1 MWNKRSWL
9 SDKITKLLNKVIV
22 SSKMKST
29 IGSLFTKSPQG
40 WKYSQKQPIT
50 NSSDCKTNATI
61 RVNKAK
67 VSIAEPVV
75 QRCRSSSF
83 VCKRRGSFVSRRGGD
98 PMSAACISGAA
109 LCSGGDLA
117 SQSISQPQL
126 SPQTPR
132 LPSRLFS
139 LTDSNLSLFF
149 SISHE
154 LALSERC

>member
-1 MWNKRSWL
+1 
-9 SDKITKLLNKVIV
+9 
-22 SSKMKST
+22 
-29 IGSLFTKSPQG
+29 
-40 WKYSQKQPIT
+40 
-50 NSSDCKTNATI
+50 
-61 RVNKAK
+61 
-67 VSIAEPVV
+67 
-75 QRCRSSSF
+75 
-83 VCKRRGSFVSRRGGD
+83 
-98 PMSAACISGAA
+98 MSAACISGAA